1 MSVRSWP
8 QVLGTLAD
16 GGDLAAD
23 DTTWVIDEIFT
34 DNATA
39 AQIAAFGVAMK
50 IKGPTPSE
58 LAGMVAGMLGHARL
72 VHVDGD
78 AVDIVGTGGDRSGS
92 VNISTMS
99 SVVVAAAGVPVVKHG
114 NRAASSK
121 AGGADVLEAL
131 GVKLALGPE
140 SVARSVREAGI
151 GFCFA
156 PLFHSGL
163 RFAGPARKEIG
174 IPTVFN
180 VLGPLTNPAQP
191 RAGLIGCAFADLA
204 PVIAGVFA
212 ERRWPGSAAGGG
224 SSRDHAG
231 RPGTPNEQSASAL
244 VVRGRD
250 GLDEIT
256 TSDVTDVWIVS
267 GGRIRQTVLD
277 PTRLGI
283 ARVELD
289 ALRGGD
295 AEVNAGIAREMFA
308 GTPGPVRDAV
318 LLNSAAAIVAYDLSR
333 GAGDVDLDLD
343 AALTAGLERAAAAVD
358 SGAAAKLLQ
367 GWAELTQALDES

>member
-16 GGDLAAD
+16 GADLAAD
-23 DTTWVIDEIFT
+23 DTAWVINEIFT
-34 DNATA
+34 DNATQ

-50 IKGPTPSE
+50 IKGPTPAE
-58 LAGMVAGMLGHARL
+58 LSGMASGMLAHARL
-72 VHVDGD
+72 VHIDGD

-121 AGGADVLEAL
+121 SGGADVLEAL
-131 GVKLALGPE
+131 GVRLTLGPE
-140 SVARSVREAGI
+140 SVAQCVREVGI

-156 PLFHSGL
+156 PLFHPAL

-191 RAGLIGCAFADLA
+191 RAGLVGCAFPELL

-212 ERRWPGSAAGGG
+212 ERG
-224 SSRDHAG
+224 
-231 RPGTPNEQSASAL
+231 ASAL
-244 VVRGRD
+244 VVRGND

-256 TSDVTDVWIVS
+256 TSDTTDVWVVS
-267 GGRIRQTVLD
+267 GGRQRRTTID

-283 ARVELD
+283 PRVELD

-295 AEVNAGIAREMFA
+295 AQVNAGVARSVFA
-308 GTPGPVRDAV
+308 GAPGPVRDAV
-318 LLNSAAAIVAYDLSR
+318 LVNSAAAIVAYDLSR
-333 GAGDVDLDLD
+333 GIGDPEADVHDALAAGI
-343 AALTAGLERAAAAVD
+343 ERAAATID
-358 SGAAAKLLQ
+358 GGQAAALLDSWAKLSHTL
-367 GWAELTQALDES
+367 GDR

>member
-50 IKGPTPSE
+50 IKGPTPTE

-72 VHVDGD
+72 VRIDGD
-78 AVDIVGTGGDRSGS
+78 AVDVVGTGGDRSGS

-99 SVVVAAAGVPVVKHG
+99 SVVVASAGVPVVKHG

-121 AGGADVLEAL
+121 SGGADVLEAL

-163 RFAGPARKEIG
+163 RFAGAARKEIG

-212 ERRWPGSAAGGG
+212 A
-224 SSRDHAG
+224 RD
-231 RPGTPNEQSASAL
+231 ASAL

-256 TSDVTDVWIVS
+256 TSDLTDVWVVS
-267 GGRIRQTVLD
+267 GGRIRQAVLD

-283 ARVELD
+283 ARVHLD
-289 ALRGGD
+289 ELRGGD
-295 AEVNAGIAREMFA
+295 AEVNARIARDVFA
-308 GTPGPVRDAV
+308 GTPGAVRDAV

-333 GAGDVDLDLD
+333 GVGDVDSDLD
-343 AALTAGLERAAAAVD
+343 AALAGGLERAAVAVD

-367 GWAELTQALDES
+367 SWAELSQALDER

>member
-23 DTTWVIDEIFT
+23 DTAWAMNEIMS
-34 DNATA
+34 DNATP
-39 AQIAAFGVAMK
+39 AQIAAFGIAMK
-50 IKGPTPSE
+50 IKGPTSAE
-58 LAGMVAGMLGHARL
+58 LTGLATGMLDHARL
-72 VHVDGD
+72 VAIDGD

-121 AGGADVLEAL
+121 SGGADVLEAL
-131 GVKLALGPE
+131 GVKLAIGPE
-140 SVARSVREAGI
+140 SVARCVREVGI

-156 PLFHSGL
+156 AYFHPAL
-163 RFAGPARKEIG
+163 RYAGAARRQIG

-191 RAGLIGCAFADLA
+191 RAGLVGCAFPDLL

-212 ERRWPGSAAGGG
+212 ERG
-224 SSRDHAG
+224 SSV
-231 RPGTPNEQSASAL
+231 L
-244 VVRGRD
+244 VVRGDD

-256 TSDVTDVWIVS
+256 TSDTTTAWVVT
-267 GGRIRQTVLD
+267 GGRMRQVTID
-277 PTRLGI
+277 PTRIGI
-283 ARVELD
+283 PRVELD

-295 AEVNAGIAREMFA
+295 AEVNAGVVREVFA
-308 GTPGPVRDAV
+308 GRGTAVRDAV
-318 LLNSAAAIVAYDLSR
+318 VLNSAAAIVAYDWSR
-333 GAGDVDLDLD
+333 GTADPDADLHDALAAGV
-343 AALTAGLERAAAAVD
+343 ERAAEAIDTGNAA
-358 SGAAAKLLQ
+358 GLLERWAKL
-367 GWAELTQALDES
+367 TQTLGEI

>member
-50 IKGPTPSE
+50 IKGPTPTE

-72 VHVDGD
+72 VTIDGD
-78 AVDIVGTGGDRSGS
+78 AVDVVGTGGDRSGS

-99 SVVVAAAGVPVVKHG
+99 SVVVASAGVPVVKHG

-121 AGGADVLEAL
+121 SGGADVLEAL
-131 GVKLALGPE
+131 GVNLALGPE
-140 SVARSVREAGI
+140 SVARSVRETGI

-156 PLFHSGL
+156 PLFHAGL
-163 RFAGPARKEIG
+163 RFAGAARKEIG

-191 RAGLIGCAFADLA
+191 RAGLVGCAFADLA

-212 ERRWPGSAAGGG
+212 ARGS
-224 SSRDHAG
+224 
-231 RPGTPNEQSASAL
+231 SAL

-256 TSDVTDVWIVS
+256 TSDLTDVWVVN
-267 GGRIRQTVLD
+267 GGKIRQTVLD

-283 ARVELD
+283 ARVDLD

-295 AEVNAGIAREMFA
+295 AEVNARIAREVFA

-333 GAGDVDLDLD
+333 GIGDVDSDLD
-343 AALTAGLERAAAAVD
+343 AALAGGLERAAAAID
-358 SGAAAKLLQ
+358 SGAAAKLLAS
-367 GWAELTQALDES
+367 WAELTQVLDER

>member
-34 DNATA
+34 DNATP

-50 IKGPTPSE
+50 IKGPTPTE

-72 VHVDGD
+72 VRIDGD
-78 AVDIVGTGGDRSGS
+78 AVDVVGTGGDRSGS

-140 SVARSVREAGI
+140 SVARSVRETGI

-163 RFAGPARKEIG
+163 RFAGAARKEIG

-212 ERRWPGSAAGGG
+212 ARG
-224 SSRDHAG
+224 
-231 RPGTPNEQSASAL
+231 ASAL

-256 TSDVTDVWIVS
+256 TSDLTDVWVVS

-283 ARVELD
+283 VRVDLD
-289 ALRGGD
+289 DLRGGD
-295 AEVNAGIAREMFA
+295 AEANARVARDVFA
-308 GTPGPVRDAV
+308 GTAGPVRDAV

-333 GAGDVDLDLD
+333 GVGDVDSDLD
-343 AALTAGLERAAAAVD
+343 AALVGGLERAAAAVD

-367 GWAELTQALDES
+367 SWAELTQVLDEH

>member
-50 IKGPTPSE
+50 IKGPTPAE
-58 LAGMVAGMLGHARL
+58 LGGLVAGMLGHARL
-72 VHVDGD
+72 VPVDGD

-99 SVVVAAAGVPVVKHG
+99 SVVVAASGVPVVKHG

-131 GVKLALGPE
+131 GVKLSLGPD

-212 ERRWPGSAAGGG
+212 ERG
-224 SSRDHAG
+224 
-231 RPGTPNEQSASAL
+231 ASAL

-256 TSDVTDVWIVS
+256 TSDRTDVWIVS

-277 PTRLGI
+277 PTTLGI
-283 ARVELD
+283 PRVELD

-295 AEVNAGIAREMFA
+295 AQDNAKIAREVFA
-308 GTPGPVRDAV
+308 GAPGAVRDAV

-333 GAGDVDLDLD
+333 GVGDVDADLD
-343 AALTAGLERAAAAVD
+343 AALAGGIERAAAAVD

-367 GWAELTQALDES
+367 TWAELTQSLDES

>member
-1 MSVRSWP
+1 MSVRSWA

-50 IKGPTPSE
+50 IKGPTPTE
-58 LAGMVAGMLGHARL
+58 LAGMVAGMLGRARL
-72 VHVDGD
+72 VHIDGD
-78 AVDIVGTGGDRSGS
+78 AVDVVGTGGDRSGS

-99 SVVVAAAGVPVVKHG
+99 AVVVASAGVPVVKHG

-163 RFAGPARKEIG
+163 RFAGAARKEIG

-191 RAGLIGCAFADLA
+191 GAGLIGCAFADLA

-212 ERRWPGSAAGGG
+212 ARG
-224 SSRDHAG
+224 
-231 RPGTPNEQSASAL
+231 ASAL

-256 TSDVTDVWIVS
+256 TSDRTDVWVVS
-267 GGRIRQTVLD
+267 GGRIRQTVID

-283 ARVELD
+283 ALVDLD
-289 ALRGGD
+289 ELRGGD
-295 AEVNAGIAREMFA
+295 AEVNARVAREVFA

-333 GAGDVDLDLD
+333 GIGDVDSDLD
-343 AALTAGLERAAAAVD
+343 AALSRGLERAAAAVD

-367 GWAELTQALDES
+367 NWAALTQVLDEN

>member
-1 MSVRSWP
+1 MEMSVRSWP
-8 QVLGTLAD
+8 QVLGVLAD
-16 GGDLAAD
+16 GGDLTAD
-23 DTTWVIDEIFT
+23 DTTWVIDEIFS

-50 IKGPTPSE
+50 IKGPTPAE
-58 LAGMVAGMLGHARL
+58 LGGMAAGMLGRAAL
-72 VHVDGD
+72 VRVDGD

-114 NRAASSK
+114 NRAATSK

-131 GVKLALGPE
+131 GVRLALGPDA
-140 SVARSVREAGI
+140 VARCVREVGV

-191 RAGLIGCAFADLA
+191 RAGLVGCAFPDLL

-212 ERRWPGSAAGGG
+212 ERG
-224 SSRDHAG
+224 
-231 RPGTPNEQSASAL
+231 ASAL
-244 VVRGRD
+244 VVRGDD

-256 TSDVTDVWIVS
+256 TSDTTTAWVVS
-267 GGRIRQTVLD
+267 GGARRAAAID
-277 PTRLGI
+277 PVRVGI
-283 ARVELD
+283 ARVPLD

-295 AEVNAGIAREMFA
+295 AAANAAVAREVFA
-308 GTPGPVRDAV
+308 GAAGPVRDAV
-318 LLNSAAAIVAYDLSR
+318 LLNSAAAIVAYDLSVGADATAALAAAVAADDPALGDALHAAL
-333 GAGDVDLDLD
+333 GAGI
-343 AALTAGLERAAAAVD
+343 ERAAAAVD
-358 SGAAAKLLQ
+358 GGKA
-367 GWAELTQALDES
+367 AELLERWAALTAVLAS

>member
-50 IKGPTPSE
+50 IKGPTPTE

-212 ERRWPGSAAGGG
+212 ERG
-224 SSRDHAG
+224 
-231 RPGTPNEQSASAL
+231 ASAL

-256 TSDVTDVWIVS
+256 TSDLTDVWVVS

-277 PTRLGI
+277 PTELGI
-283 ARVELD
+283 PRVDLD

-295 AEVNAGIAREMFA
+295 ATVNARIAREVFG
-308 GTPGPVRDAV
+308 GTPGPVRDAT

-333 GAGDVDLDLD
+333 GVGDADLDLN

-358 SGAAAKLLQ
+358 SGAAAKLLDS
-367 GWAELTQALDES
+367 WAELTGTLDES

>member
-8 QVLGTLAD
+8 KVLGTLAD

-23 DTTWVIDEIFT
+23 DTAWAMNEIMS
-34 DNATA
+34 DNATS

-50 IKGPTPSE
+50 IKGPTAAE
-58 LAGMVAGMLGHARL
+58 LTGLATGMLAHARL
-72 VHVDGD
+72 VRIDGD

-99 SVVVAAAGVPVVKHG
+99 SIVVAAAGVPVVKHG

-121 AGGADVLEAL
+121 SGGADVLEAL

-140 SVARSVREAGI
+140 AVARCVQEAGI

-156 PLFHSGL
+156 AAFHPAL
-163 RFAGPARKEIG
+163 RFAGAARSQIG

-191 RAGLIGCAFADLA
+191 RAGLVGCAFADLL

-212 ERRWPGSAAGGG
+212 ERG
-224 SSRDHAG
+224 
-231 RPGTPNEQSASAL
+231 ASAM
-244 VVRGRD
+244 VVRGND

-256 TSDVTDVWIVS
+256 TSDTTEVWVVS
-267 GGRIRQTVLD
+267 DGRIRETAID
-277 PTRLGI
+277 PTRIGI
-283 ARVELD
+283 PRVDLD

-295 AEVNAGIAREMFA
+295 AAVNAGIARDMLA
-308 GTPGPVRDAV
+308 GVGGAVRDAV
-318 LLNSAAAIVAYDLSR
+318 LLNSAAAIVAYDWSR
-333 GAGDVDLDLD
+333 GAGDPEADLHEAL
-343 AALTAGLERAAAAVD
+343 AAGIERAAEAIDTGKAAELLD
-358 SGAAAKLLQ
+358 RWAKL
-367 GWAELTQALDES
+367 TQTLGDS

>member
-16 GGDLAAD
+16 GGDLGSD
-23 DTTWVIDEIFT
+23 DTAWVIDEIFT
-34 DNATA
+34 DNATP

-50 IKGPTPSE
+50 IKGPTPTE
-58 LAGMVAGMLGHARL
+58 LAGMVSGMLGHARL

-99 SVVVAAAGVPVVKHG
+99 SVVVASAGVPVVKHG

-131 GVKLALGPE
+131 GVKLALGPQ

-163 RFAGPARKEIG
+163 RFAGAARKEIG

-191 RAGLIGCAFADLA
+191 RAGLIGCAFEDLA

-212 ERRWPGSAAGGG
+212 RRRFADAVPGVA
-224 SSRDHAG
+224 
-231 RPGTPNEQSASAL
+231 GTPAEYSASAL

-256 TSDVTDVWIVS
+256 TSDLTDVWVVS
-267 GGRIRQTVLD
+267 GGRVAQTVLD
-277 PTRLGI
+277 PTALGI
-283 ARVELD
+283 PRVDLD
-289 ALRGGD
+289 ELRGGD
-295 AEVNAGIAREMFA
+295 AAENARIAREVFA

-333 GAGDVDLDLD
+333 GVGDVDLDLD
-343 AALTAGLERAAAAVD
+343 AALSAAMERAAAAVD
-358 SGAAAKLLQ
+358 SGASAKLLQ
-367 GWAELTQALDES
+367 TWAELTQVLDDN